1 MSFIFLDEK
10 WFAFLPKKK
19 KKKNIADPLGVQAK
33 KVRSGHVE
41 VFELTIK

>member
-1 MSFIFLDEK
+1 MKSGLLFCQ
-10 WFAFLPKKK
+10 KK